1 LQKESTGQI
10 NLKHGHN
17 RKDKISKTYKS
28 WIDMGQRC
36 TNPKNPAYKNYGG
49 RGITICERWLDK
61 NNGFINFLEDM
72 GECPK
77 GCEIDRINNNL
88 GYCKENCRW
97 VTRYIQSRNKRNN
110 KLFTYKGKIQI
121 LKDWAVEYK
130 IKYKTLWM
138 RIYSLKWSIEKALTT
153 PIRKYKDGEKK

>member
-1 LQKESTGQI
+1 
-10 NLKHGHN
+10 
-17 RKDKISKTYKS
+17 
-28 WIDMGQRC
+28 MGQRC